1 MREMENSV
9 KKSVKMTPKQA
20 GILYEKARAAGLAA
34 LEATRPVPMIVGSAI
49 GLSDKI
55 DYSKPTYY
63 EEGGV
68 CGFAWVT
75 IAPGRGPFVTW
86 CKKNGVRGHA
96 GYYGGYEIW
105 VSEGG
110 QSMQRKEAYARA
122 FANVLR
128 EAGINAYPGSR
139 MD

>member
-1 MREMENSV
+1 ME
-9 KKSVKMTPKQA
+9 KSVKMTPKQA
-20 GILYEKARAAGLAA
+20 AALYEKAHAAGLAA
-34 LEATRPVPMIVGSAI
+34 LAAATPVPMVVGEAV

-63 EEGGV
+63 VADGV

-75 IAPGRGPFVTW
+75 ISPARGPFVTW

-110 QSMQRKEAYARA
+110 QSMQRKEAYAGA
-122 FANVLR
+122 FAAVLR
-128 EAGINAYPGSR
+128 EVGINAYPGSR